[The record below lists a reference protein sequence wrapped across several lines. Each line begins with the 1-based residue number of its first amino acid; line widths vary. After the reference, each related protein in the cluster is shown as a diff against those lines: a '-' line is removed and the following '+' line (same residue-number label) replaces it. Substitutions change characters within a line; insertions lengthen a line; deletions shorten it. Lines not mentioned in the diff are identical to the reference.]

1 MENDRLCHR
10 PRLRPGAPRKEL
22 AIQRCFYVEKLP
34 WLAFRAHCRAIDKPY
49 SAIACEVLMA
59 FLDSQES
66 PEPPPETD
74 KCQAFV
80 QVPISL
86 GKRLD
91 ARSGVGMIPYSWYLN
106 QAVKQYLVL
115 IELIEET

>member
-1 MENDRLCHR
+1 MENDRPR
-10 PRLRPGAPRKEL
+10 PRLRLRPGAPRREL
-22 AIQRCFYVEKLP
+22 ATQRCFYVEKLP

-49 SAIACEVLMA
+49 SAIACEALVL

-66 PEPPPETD
+66 PEELAHD
-74 KCQAFV
+74 HKCQAFV

-106 QAVKQYLVL
+106 KAVKQFLEIL
-115 IELIEET
+115 ENDSR

>member
-1 MENDRLCHR
+1 MENDRPCHR
-10 PRLRPGAPRKEL
+10 PRLRPGAPRREL
-22 AIQRCFYVEKLP
+22 ATQRCFYVERSP

-49 SAIACEVLMA
+49 SAIACEALVL

-66 PEPPPETD
+66 PEDLAHGE

-86 GKRLD
+86 GGRLD

-106 QAVKQYLVL
+106 QAIKKYMEV
-115 IELIEET
+115 